1 MSKSPEQTHT
11 CQVCHQDKSTY
22 KLSPAS
28 MVRSGILQIINEEQA
43 EWDPAGYICF
53 NCLNQYRFKYMQSLM
68 EADLGEL
75 DSIEQEVF
83 ESLQDNSLLSENL
96 NEEYEKSLT
105 LGAHLA
111 DKVAA
116 FGGSWSF
123 IIWAL
128 AVLTIWVIINSLIFL
143 WKPFDPYPFILLNL
157 FLSMLAALQAPI
169 IMMSQNRQETRDR
182 MRAENDYQINLKA
195 EMEIRVMNEKMD
207 QLRHNEMRRFME
219 VQQMQMEM
227 LNELNDKA
235 G

>member
-1 MSKSPEQTHT
+1 MNKKSQQTHT
-11 CQVCHQDKSTY
+11 CQVCHQDKPNN
-22 KLSPAS
+22 KLLPSS
-28 MVRSGILQIINEEQA
+28 MVSSGILKIIEHEHP
-43 EWDPAGYICF
+43 EWDSNGYICF
-53 NCLNQYRFKYMQSLM
+53 KCLNQYRFKYMQNLM
-68 EADLGEL
+68 EDDLGEL
-75 DSIEQEVF
+75 DSIEQEVI

-105 LGAHLA
+105 FGTRLA

-116 FGGSWSF
+116 FGGSWRF
-123 IIWAL
+123 VIWAI
-128 AVLTIWVIINSLIFL
+128 AVLALWVLGNSLVLL

-195 EMEIRVMNEKMD
+195 EMEIRVLNEKMD

-219 VQQMQMEM
+219 IQQMQMEM